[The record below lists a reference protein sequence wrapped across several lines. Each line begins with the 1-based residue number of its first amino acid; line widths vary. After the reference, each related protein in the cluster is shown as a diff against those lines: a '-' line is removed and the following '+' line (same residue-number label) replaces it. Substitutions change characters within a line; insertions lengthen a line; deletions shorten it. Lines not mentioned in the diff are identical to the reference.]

1 MGETVNKLA
10 NEKSAYLQHAAHQKI
25 NWYPWS
31 DEAFEKAKQEDKPV
45 FLSSG
50 AIWCHWCHV
59 MAKESFEDNEV
70 ALILNENFIA
80 IKLDR
85 DEMPDID
92 RRYQQAVAAMGFGGG
107 WPLSIFLTSDRK
119 PFYGGTYFPPGEGFG
134 RPAFKTILM
143 AITQLYSAKRDEV
156 IESSEKIL
164 DMLKQKPMGTG
175 ELRESLIDEG
185 TSIIMKSIDTL
196 YGGFGKTPK
205 FPMSGAI
212 EFLLGRYFFSRD
224 EVIGAALRK
233 TLTFMAKG
241 GFHDQLAGGFHRY
254 STDQAWIIPHF
265 EKMADDNAWL
275 LRNYVDAYSLFGDPY
290 FKEAAEG
297 IISFTRGELSH
308 PDGGFY
314 ASQDADV
321 TPDDEGGYFT
331 WTDEDFRK
339 LLDDEEYKVL
349 AAYFLHDR
357 GMMHHDPA
365 KRVLYLDK
373 SPEDVAK
380 MMEMDVETVNGIIE
394 RGKKKLLAARE
405 TRIKPIIDTAL
416 YSSLNG
422 MYISAFLKAYRVL
435 KDEEMKGFALKS
447 LEKIL
452 TINTDDDNLLHTPGV
467 KGLLDDHIH
476 LIDALV
482 SAYEVTGVES
492 YLGNADLLMSRSIEL
507 FWDEDEGGF
516 FDTDEEVLGTRLK
529 GIEDIP
535 QPSANSIAIIL
546 LLKLAFMRDKA
557 EYRTFAE
564 KALKVFSSWGQAMG
578 VHGGYYFS
586 ALEMYYNGLEL
597 TVSAPLDSEL
607 SRIALSTFRPCSS
620 IQYKADEGHVAPCLR
635 NVCYE
640 PLKDPETLKKFLATP
655 K

>member
-1 MGETVNKLA
+1 MNKLA

-175 ELRESLIDEG
+175 ELRESIIDEG

-224 EVIGAALRK
+224 AVLGAALK
-233 TLTFMAKG
+233 NTHFHGKG
-241 GFHDQLAGGFHRY
+241 R
-254 STDQAWIIPHF
+254 
-265 EKMADDNAWL
+265 
-275 LRNYVDAYSLFGDPY
+275 
-290 FKEAAEG
+290 
-297 IISFTRGELSH
+297 LS
-308 PDGGFY
+308 
-314 ASQDADV
+314 
-321 TPDDEGGYFT
+321 
-331 WTDEDFRK
+331 
-339 LLDDEEYKVL
+339 
-349 AAYFLHDR
+349 
-357 GMMHHDPA
+357 
-365 KRVLYLDK
+365 
-373 SPEDVAK
+373 
-380 MMEMDVETVNGIIE
+380 
-394 RGKKKLLAARE
+394 
-405 TRIKPIIDTAL
+405 
-416 YSSLNG
+416 
-422 MYISAFLKAYRVL
+422 
-435 KDEEMKGFALKS
+435 
-447 LEKIL
+447 
-452 TINTDDDNLLHTPGV
+452 
-467 KGLLDDHIH
+467 
-476 LIDALV
+476 
-482 SAYEVTGVES
+482 
-492 YLGNADLLMSRSIEL
+492 
-507 FWDEDEGGF
+507 
-516 FDTDEEVLGTRLK
+516 
-529 GIEDIP
+529 
-535 QPSANSIAIIL
+535 
-546 LLKLAFMRDKA
+546 
-557 EYRTFAE
+557 
-564 KALKVFSSWGQAMG
+564 
-578 VHGGYYFS
+578 
-586 ALEMYYNGLEL
+586 
-597 TVSAPLDSEL
+597 
-607 SRIALSTFRPCSS
+607 
-620 IQYKADEGHVAPCLR
+620 
-635 NVCYE
+635 
-640 PLKDPETLKKFLATP
+640 
-655 K
+655 

>member
-1 MGETVNKLA
+1 VNRLA

-25 NWYPWS
+25 NWYPWG
-31 DEAFEKAKQEDKPV
+31 DVAFEKAQQEDKPV

-59 MAKESFEDNEV
+59 MAKESFEDGEV
-70 ALILNENFIA
+70 ASILNENFIA

-143 AITQLYSAKRDEV
+143 AITELYRAKREEV
-156 IESSEKIL
+156 IETSEKLL
-164 DMLKQKPMGTG
+164 DMLKQKPMETG
-175 ELRESLIDEG
+175 ELRESLVNEG
-185 TSIIMKSIDTL
+185 SEIIMRSFDTL
-196 YGGFGKTPK
+196 NGGFGKAPK
-205 FPMSGAI
+205 FPMSGAT
-212 EFLLGRYFFSRD
+212 EFLLGRYFFTRD
-224 EVIGAALRK
+224 EVLGAALRK

-241 GFHDQLAGGFHRY
+241 GYHDQLAGGFHRY
-254 STDQAWIIPHF
+254 STDQAWTIPHF

-275 LRNYVDAYSLFGDPY
+275 LRNYTDAYSLFGDPY
-290 FKEAAEG
+290 FKEVAQG

-331 WTDEDFRK
+331 WTDEDFKK
-339 LLDDEEYKVL
+339 LLDNEEYKVL
-349 AAYFLHDR
+349 SPYFLHDR

-365 KRVLYLDK
+365 KRVLYVDK

-380 MMEMDVETVNGIIE
+380 MAGIDVETVHGIIE

-405 TRIKPIIDTAL
+405 TRIKPIVDTAL

-435 KDEEMKGFALKS
+435 RDEDIKGFALKS
-447 LEKIL
+447 LERIL

-476 LIDALV
+476 LIDALI
-482 SAYEVTGVES
+482 SAYEVTGNEP
-492 YLGNADLLMSRSIEL
+492 YLDKADLLMSRSIEL
-507 FWDEDEGGF
+507 FWDNDEGGF

-535 QPSANSIAIIL
+535 QPSANSLAIIL
-546 LLKLAFMRDKA
+546 LIKLSFMREKT
-557 EYRTFAE
+557 EYRKLAE

-578 VHGGYYFS
+578 IHGGYYFS
-586 ALEMYYNGLEL
+586 ALERYYNGLEL
-597 TVSAPLDSEL
+597 TISSLPNSEL
-607 SRIALSTFRPCSS
+607 TLIALSTYRPCTSVL
-620 IQYKADEGHVAPCLR
+620 YKPDQGYITPCVR
-635 NVCYE
+635 NICYE
-640 PLKDPETLKKFLATP
+640 PLRDPDALENFLTTP

>member
-1 MGETVNKLA
+1 MNKLA

-70 ALILNENFIA
+70 ASILNENFIA

-143 AITQLYSAKRDEV
+143 AITELYRAKREEV
-156 IESSEKIL
+156 IETSEKLL

-175 ELRESLIDEG
+175 ELRESLVNES
-185 TSIIMKSIDTL
+185 TEIIIKSIDTL

-224 EVIGAALRK
+224 EVLGAALRK

-241 GFHDQLAGGFHRY
+241 GYHDQLAGGFHRY

-290 FKEAAEG
+290 FKEVAEG

-349 AAYFLHDR
+349 VPYFLHDR
-357 GMMHHDPA
+357 GMMHHEPA

-380 MMEMDVETVNGIIE
+380 MVEMDVETVNGIIE

-435 KDEEMKGFALKS
+435 KDKEMKGFALKS
-447 LEKIL
+447 LERIL
-452 TINTDDDNLLHTPGV
+452 TINTDGDNLLHTPGV

-507 FWDEDEGGF
+507 FWDKDEGGF
-516 FDTDEEVLGTRLK
+516 FDTDEEVLGRRLK

-557 EYRTFAE
+557 EYRTLAE

-578 VHGGYYFS
+578 VHAAG
-586 ALEMYYNGLEL
+586 
-597 TVSAPLDSEL
+597 T
-607 SRIALSTFRPCSS
+607 
-620 IQYKADEGHVAPCLR
+620 
-635 NVCYE
+635 
-640 PLKDPETLKKFLATP
+640 
-655 K
+655 